1 MRGRQ
6 GSGGVI
12 RAVCFDV
19 DFTLIYPGPTFQG
32 EGYREFCSRHGLT
45 VDVSAFGPAVV
56 AASAVLDESR
66 DHAFDPQVFVA
77 YIRRII
83 ERMGGAGPGLDAC
96 AREIYGE
103 WAANRHFSL
112 YDDVAPVL
120 TGLARAGVRLG
131 LISNTHR
138 CLASFQEH
146 FELDGLITAAIS
158 SSEHGYNK
166 PHPSIFR
173 TALRLLQA
181 MPEEAVMVGD
191 NLKQD
196 VEGALGVGMRA
207 VLVRRSGAAHPSAA
221 PRGELGGPLPD
232 VPVIRSLHDLPALL

>member
-1 MRGRQ
+1 MT
-6 GSGGVI
+6 

-32 EGYREFCSRHGLT
+32 EGYRQFCTRHGLT
-45 VDVSAFGPAVV
+45 VDAAAFGSAV
-56 AASAVLDESR
+56 AAASFALDESQ
-66 DHAFDPQVFVA
+66 DHAFDPQVFIA

-83 ERMGGAGPGLDAC
+83 EHMGGAGPGLDAC

-103 WAANRHFSL
+103 WAANQHFSL

-120 TGLARAGVRLG
+120 TDLANAGVRLG

-138 CLASFQEH
+138 SLTSFQEH
-146 FELDGLITAAIS
+146 FDLDGLIAAAIS

-173 TALRLLQA
+173 TALRLLQVA
-181 MPEEAVMVGD
+181 PAEAVMVGD

-196 VEGALGVGMRA
+196 IEGALGVGMRA
-207 VLVRRSGAAHPSAA
+207 VLVCRSGMPQGTGAGC
-221 PRGELGGPLPD
+221 REWDRPD
-232 VPVIRSLHDLPALL
+232 PEVPVIRSLRDLPALL